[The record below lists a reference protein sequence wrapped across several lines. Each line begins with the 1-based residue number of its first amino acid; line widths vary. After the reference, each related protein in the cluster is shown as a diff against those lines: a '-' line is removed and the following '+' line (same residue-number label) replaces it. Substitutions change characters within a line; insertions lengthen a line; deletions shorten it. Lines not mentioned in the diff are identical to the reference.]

1 MSKNFFFKK
10 IIFNEEFRCFKAGEI
25 FEFRPGINLLVGD
38 QGCGKSSMFHVIM
51 KFGQYNIDAEYDESS
66 NYTFLDT
73 ESMNPRLKN
82 SWEAHRD
89 FKTVTEYNKAE
100 FDHALDTFAYD
111 YKYKSHGQIM
121 LPLML
126 AQKKIKRKTILIDE
140 PEAGLSIRSQYKVLE
155 HYKELSKNN
164 QLIIATHSLPI
175 ISEIGEVL
183 SLEDKKWMTSNEFI
197 LTQKNKNDNKEK

>member
-1 MSKNFFFKK
+1 MNKNFFFKK
-10 IIFNEEFRCFKAGEI
+10 ITFNEEFRCFKQGEV
-25 FEFRPGINLLVGD
+25 FEFKPGINLLVGD

-82 SWEAHRD
+82 SWEAHRE
-89 FKTVTEYNKAE
+89 FKSKNEYEMAE
-100 FDHALDTFAYD
+100 FEHGRDSLIYD
-111 YKYKSHGQIM
+111 YNYQSHGQIM
-121 LPLML
+121 LPLIL
-126 AQKKIKRKTILIDE
+126 AQKKIKGKTILIDE

-155 HYKELSKNN
+155 HYKQLAEKN
-164 QLIIATHSLPI
+164 QLIIATHSLVL

-183 SLEDKKWMTSNEFI
+183 SLEDKMWMTSDEFI
-197 LTQKNKNDNKEK
+197 YTQKK